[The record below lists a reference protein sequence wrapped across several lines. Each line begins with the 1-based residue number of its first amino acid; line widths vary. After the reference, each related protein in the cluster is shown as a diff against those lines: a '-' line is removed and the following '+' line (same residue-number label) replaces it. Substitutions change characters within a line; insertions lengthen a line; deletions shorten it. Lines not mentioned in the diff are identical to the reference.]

1 MSNHIMD
8 LKTASLI
15 AIIVTFSPRVEGF
28 NCSDWDKELSNDDV
42 WMALDNDTIDVPCMN
57 PDVVKRVLQ
66 RQDMGLAMKVVELK
80 MSQEPLFE
88 ANTLIDEV
96 SSWTLSQSLW
106 GPVTDTFLSVN
117 PESRR
122 VKIWTALM
130 DQARNDIIQALF
142 PSKFSAKSLQL
153 CSSTAAAAAAAET
166 TLKSCI
172 PRKVFEGSQQQTEDL
187 AQKVFASQVF
197 NSYTLA
203 MQKSLYNLFNSVTDQ
218 VAIEIDSKVAAP
230 ILASLEPSV
239 KGQVLHG
246 PRMVTTNAP
255 VLVMLKNSAPTP
267 LPNNFYQSA
276 TRFTWNVAEVISK
289 FSPGLFDY
297 SAAVRRIIDSIISGE
312 REQDRNDAGQN
323 NLVEEVLFSLFSQ
336 DMLRRG

>member
-1 MSNHIMD
+1 MKKKFPGKFPTVESLATCSHDVFDDIEPFVETKKMSSHIMD

-15 AIIVTFSPRVEGF
+15 VIIVTFAQRVGGF
-28 NCSDWDKELSNDDV
+28 NCSNWDKELSNDDV
-42 WMALDNDTIDVPCMN
+42 WMALDKDAIDVPCVN

-66 RQDMGLAMKVVELK
+66 RQDMGLVMKVVELK
-80 MSQEPLFE
+80 MSQEPPLE
-88 ANTLIDEV
+88 AKTLIDEV
-96 SSWTLSQSLW
+96 SSWALPQSLW
-106 GPVTDTFLSVN
+106 RPVTDTFLSVN

-153 CSSTAAAAAAAET
+153 CSAAET
-166 TLKSCI
+166 TSKSCI
-172 PRKVFEGSQQQTEDL
+172 PRKVFEGSHQQTEDL
-187 AQKVFASQVF
+187 ALKVFASQAF
-197 NSYTLA
+197 SSYTLA

-230 ILASLEPSV
+230 FLASLEPSV

-246 PRMVTTNAP
+246 PRMMTTNAP

-267 LPNNFYQSA
+267 LPKNFYQSA

-289 FSPGLFDY
+289 FSPGLFDD

-312 REQDRNDAGQN
+312 RE
-323 NLVEEVLFSLFSQ
+323 
-336 DMLRRG
+336 